1 VEVGTLLAGTSTVR
15 PAEASDPLRE
25 DVRLL
30 GGLLGTTVREQAGE
44 AVYDLVES
52 IRRTS
57 LRFRREQER
66 EARLELETMLGELD
80 DAHSL
85 AAVHAFTLFAQL
97 SNIAED
103 LHQNRDE
110 RRHQIGGDPPRDGSL
125 ERMLAR
131 VRAADLPVAEVLD
144 LLAHARVVPVL
155 TAHPTEVQ
163 RKSVLD
169 RRHEIA
175 HLLAA
180 RDRGT
185 LTPAERRANE
195 DALHRA
201 VLTIWQTRLVRP
213 ARITV
218 ADEIENALDYHRRTF
233 LAEVPATYAHLED
246 LLREEAALAVAPGA
260 ALPIFLRLGSWVGG
274 DRDGNPFVTAE
285 TLHHAARRQSA
296 VAFEHLLDETH
307 ALGAEL
313 SLSTDAVTVPA
324 DFAQRADAS
333 PDRSPHRAD
342 EPFRRTLVGIYAR
355 LAASAARLGHAVARA
370 PLAALEPYPDAAAFV
385 HDLDLLDAA
394 LHPASARIARGRLRA
409 LRYAARTFGFH
420 LASLDVR
427 QHSAVHERTV
437 GELLAR
443 AGVSDDYASLGEDAR
458 EEILLREI
466 ASKRPLRSPYLRYS
480 DEAAGE
486 LRVFDAVAEVRRR
499 FGPQACTSAIISK
512 TASASDLLE
521 VALLLKES
529 GLLRVPGDAAA
540 ASEAGSQSPDAE
552 SGGLALDVVP
562 LFETIED
569 LRQCG
574 IVMHRLLSQPGYRCL
589 LGARGDVQEVM
600 LGYSDS
606 NKDGGYLTSSWELY
620 KAETELVRVFARH
633 GVRLRLFHGRGGTVG
648 RGGGSSHE
656 AILAQPAGSVA
667 GQLRLTEQGEVI
679 ASKYADA
686 EIGRRNL
693 ETLAAA
699 TLEATLLPREPAPSE
714 LARYHELM
722 ELLSAEALAAYRA
735 LVYETPDFPRYFREA
750 TPIGEIVELNI
761 GSRPASRSASERI
774 EDLRAIPWVFGWA
787 QSRTLLPGWYGFG
800 SAVDAYLRR
809 EDERG
814 LELLR
819 LMYRGWPFFR
829 ALVGNM
835 DMVLAKTD
843 IAIAA
848 RYATLVSDRALVAR
862 VFPRIDAEFRRTRQ
876 ALLAVTD
883 QREFLDANPVLARTI
898 RDRLPYLDPLNHL
911 QLELLRRH
919 RAGSDDPR
927 LKRAIHL
934 TINGIASGLRNSG

>member
-1 VEVGTLLAGTSTVR
+1 VR
-15 PAEASDPLRE
+15 PAEATDPLRE

-44 AVYDLVES
+44 AVFDLVER

-66 EARLELETMLGELD
+66 EARLELETFLGELD
-80 DAHSL
+80 DASSL

-103 LHQNRDE
+103 LHQNRLV
-110 RRHQIGGDPPRDGSL
+110 RQHAIAGDPPRDGSL
-125 ERMLAR
+125 ERTLAR
-131 VRAADLPVAEVLD
+131 ARATDLPVSD
-144 LLAHARVVPVL
+144 LVRLLGHARIAPVL

-180 RDRGT
+180 RDRGL

-233 LAEVPATYAHLED
+233 LAEVPEVYAHLED
-246 LLREEAALAVAPGA
+246 LLREDAGVELEPGG
-260 ALPIFLRLGSWVGG
+260 ALPAFLRLGSWVGG

-285 TLHHAARRQSA
+285 TLRHAARRQSA
-296 VAFEHLLDETH
+296 VALEHLLAETH

-313 SLSTDAVTVPA
+313 SLTTDAVEVPPELA
-324 DFAQRADAS
+324 TRAGES
-333 PDRSPHRAD
+333 PDASPHRAD
-342 EPFRRTLVGIYAR
+342 EPFRRMLVAVYAR
-355 LAASAARLGHAVARA
+355 LAASAESLGHTIGRA

-385 HDLDLLDAA
+385 RDLDLIDDA
-394 LHPASARIARGRLRA
+394 LQPGSVRIARGRLRR

-427 QHSAVHERTV
+427 QHSAVHERSV
-437 GELLAR
+437 DELLRR
-443 AGVSDDYASLGEDAR
+443 AGVATSYASLAEEER
-458 EEILLREI
+458 EAVLLHEL
-466 ASKRPLRSPYLRYS
+466 ASSRPLRSPFLRYS
-480 DEAAGE
+480 AETSGE
-486 LRVFDAVAEVRRR
+486 LRVLDAVAEVRRR
-499 FGPQACTSAIISK
+499 FGPEACTAAIVSK

-521 VALLLKES
+521 IALLLKES
-529 GLLRVPGDAAA
+529 GLLRIADDDGAGDASGPGTPNDDG
-540 ASEAGSQSPDAE
+540 ASDE
-552 SGGLALDVVP
+552 LALDVVP

-569 LRQCG
+569 LRRCG
-574 IVMHRLLSQPGYRCL
+574 DVMDRLLSQPTYRRL

-606 NKDGGYLTSSWELY
+606 NKDGGYLTSGWELY

-656 AILAQPAGSVA
+656 AILAQPSGSVG

-693 ETLAAA
+693 ETLVAA
-699 TLEATLLPREPAPSE
+699 TLEASLLPREPAPAD
-714 LARYHELM
+714 LARYHELL
-722 ELLSAEALAAYRA
+722 ERLSADAFRAYRG
-735 LVYETPDFPRYFREA
+735 LVYETDGFPRYFREA

-800 SAVDAYLRR
+800 SAIDAFLRS

-819 LMYRGWPFFR
+819 QMYRGWPFFR
-829 ALVGNM
+829 ALIGNM

-848 RYATLVSDRALVAR
+848 RYATLVSDRTLAAS

-911 QLELLRRH
+911 QLELLRRR
-919 RAGSDDPR
+919 RAGGEDPR
-927 LKRAIHL
+927 LERALHL